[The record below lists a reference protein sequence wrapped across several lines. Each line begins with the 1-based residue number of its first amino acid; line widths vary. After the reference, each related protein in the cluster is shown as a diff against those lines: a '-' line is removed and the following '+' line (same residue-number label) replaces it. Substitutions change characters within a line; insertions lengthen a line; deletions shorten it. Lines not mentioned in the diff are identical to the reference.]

1 MPPEI
6 VNPLSVSI
14 QKSNKKRLILDLRYI
29 NLHFF
34 KNKFKC
40 EDMAVARGYQAG
52 WSFAYFWFKVWTS
65 TRWYFP
71 GVYWIFIIFLDL
83 FRRLNKVLFVF
94 NAPIWSLNCPL
105 LVYQIIKAFAQ
116 EMAKWGKAIVVFLD
130 DGLGVDATFNLAQIA
145 SLQVHSDLL
154 KFGPLPNEDKCTWI
168 PATS

>member
-52 WSFAYFWFKVWTS
+52 WSFAYF
-65 TRWYFP
+65 
-71 GVYWIFIIFLDL
+71 
-83 FRRLNKVLFVF
+83 
-94 NAPIWSLNCPL
+94 
-105 LVYQIIKAFAQ
+105 
-116 EMAKWGKAIVVFLD
+116 
-130 DGLGVDATFNLAQIA
+130 
-145 SLQVHSDLL
+145 
-154 KFGPLPNEDKCTWI
+154 
-168 PATS
+168 